1 MIVEREKNDES
12 KLKVLGNCWWKILL
26 FKQQQLST
34 TLPALPAK
42 SLFSAEAGW
51 FKDTEVEIGSWNLLE
66 LRKSWH

>member
-34 TLPALPAK
+34 TLPCLQK
-42 SLFSAEAGW
+42 VYSQLKLAGL
-51 FKDTEVEIGSWNLLE
+51 KIQKLKLVLGTC
-66 LRKSWH
+66 